1 LKNPGKAL
9 RDAYMAALTGITYG
23 GNTITVYDDL
33 PIGTLPQ
40 NYVYINSIDV
50 GRNWDNNS
58 HFNITGVITID
69 IVTKQYKKV
78 DRDTVDGI
86 AEVVMNTILPT
97 IRGGVLSDTNFSF
110 YNVNLES
117 SRYLVGQDGDAQLTR
132 KILRFSQTLI
142 QK

>member
-1 LKNPGKAL
+1 MKNPGKAI
-9 RDAYMAALTGITYG
+9 RDAYMTALTGITYG

-33 PIGTLPQ
+33 PIGTLP
-40 NYVYINSIDV
+40 NTYVYINAIDEV
-50 GRNWDNNS
+50 QKGNNQ
-58 HFNITGVITID
+58 IYDYTGVITID

-86 AEVVMNTILPT
+86 AQAVTTAILPT
-97 IRGGVLSDTNFSF
+97 PNNHTLTDSNFYFIGVA
-110 YNVNLES
+110 LES
-117 SRYLVGQDGDAQLTR
+117 GRYLGGTDGDSHITR